1 MPLHDWTDRGGW
13 EGVHHLWI
21 TELLRW
27 VKPRLPS
34 GYRVYIG
41 SAPTVAI
48 GAPAEKPDVS
58 VRQWPE
64 APAPA
69 STGGAVPPL
78 PIDEPDEEV
87 AVAVLDPETSLFVAA
102 HGRLV
107 AALELVSPRNK
118 DRPVAR
124 GVPGAL
130 RWLLAGGGASALGG
144 RPSPSVGLLLC
155 RPHCAG
161 TRDPPTA
168 VPAADGG
175 ELPRGRAG
183 GDGRTSPGHLAATA
197 LRRHPLPSAVLPL
210 TIEAAITVDLEQTYQ
225 RAVEDAYL
233 A

>member
-124 GVPGAL
+124 AGYLARYVGYLLEGVH
-130 RWLLAGGGASALGG
+130 LLLVDVHRRPLDFSFADRIAQELEIRQPPCPPPMAVSYRVGEPAATGG
-144 RPSPSVGLLLC
+144 RLLGIWR
-155 RPHCAG
+155 RPLSAG
-161 TRDPPTA
+161 AAPQRRT
-168 VPAADGG
+168 AADH
-175 ELPRGRAG
+175 RGRNHRG
-183 GDGRTSPGHLAATA
+183 P
-197 LRRHPLPSAVLPL
+197 
-210 TIEAAITVDLEQTYQ
+210 
-225 RAVEDAYL
+225 
-233 A
+233 